1 MSVSVIATPRTRCAE
16 SLKSVTSG
24 AVKQR
29 GPNTH
34 TETSETSDLFTTTDK
49 KLLVSLKKKKKDSH
63 MYSLKVMWVFCFFV
77 CYWFILFELG
87 VGLESLLG
95 QSPRHVFVGRL
106 DLGVGGAG
114 VGELVAGVGV
124 LQVPPHARHV

>member
-1 MSVSVIATPRTRCAE
+1 
-16 SLKSVTSG
+16 
-24 AVKQR
+24 
-29 GPNTH
+29 
-34 TETSETSDLFTTTDK
+34 
-49 KLLVSLKKKKKDSH
+49 
-63 MYSLKVMWVFCFFV
+63 MYSLKVMWGVFFV
-77 CYWFILFELG
+77 FFLCYWFILFELG